1 MPPKRNE
8 TVAEKKER
16 TRRLQLA
23 ASEYVV
29 TGNAAA
35 AARNFGVAR
44 QTLTNYIDKGAIQYV
59 GEGEKIKVPDI
70 PDNDIPVEEIVEGM
84 KKRYTKRQ
92 HHHKAKQ
99 WMSYQ
104 VKIDGPIGIMWLG
117 DPHVDDDG
125 CNWPLLDGHLKL
137 CAATEGMFGA
147 SIGDAHNNW
156 TGRLLRLYGDQDTS
170 KETGRK
176 LVKHLLEGY
185 GVRWLIWL
193 LGNHDLWNDGAAL
206 LRAMGAHLVPM
217 EEWQAKFK
225 LVFPNKKECRIW
237 AAHDFPGHSMWN
249 TMHGAQRAAHMKEE
263 AHLYICGHTHNWAL
277 HQEESASR
285 EFVYWLARARG
296 YKFMDDY
303 AEKLGHFS
311 QNNGAAILTIIDPDA
326 ASQAGFVQCY
336 ADVEHGADVLTYMRS
351 RK

>member
-1 MPPKRNE
+1 
-8 TVAEKKER
+8 
-16 TRRLQLA
+16 
-23 ASEYVV
+23 
-29 TGNAAA
+29 
-35 AARNFGVAR
+35 
-44 QTLTNYIDKGAIQYV
+44 
-59 GEGEKIKVPDI
+59 
-70 PDNDIPVEEIVEGM
+70 
-84 KKRYTKRQ
+84 
-92 HHHKAKQ
+92 
-99 WMSYQ
+99 
-104 VKIDGPIGIMWLG
+104 
-117 DPHVDDDG
+117 
-125 CNWPLLDGHLKL
+125 
-137 CAATEGMFGA
+137 
-147 SIGDAHNNW
+147 
-156 TGRLLRLYGDQDTS
+156 
-170 KETGRK
+170 
-176 LVKHLLEGY
+176 
-185 GVRWLIWL
+185 
-193 LGNHDLWNDGAAL
+193 
-206 LRAMGAHLVPM
+206 M

-311 QNNGAAILTIIDPDA
+311 QDNGAAILTIIDPDA